1 MSNIPFD
8 VIVFDF
14 DGTLVQSAGIKRQAF
29 FDVFPADFAP
39 AVAAILDRDPEGP
52 RQRVIPEMIIEA
64 ARIGLPAQ
72 SIMADTMISAYG
84 AAAAAAV
91 EAAPEMPGASKL
103 LQRLSDAVPLYVC
116 SVTPQEQLTMLLARR
131 AWLSLFTG
139 IYGYPHDKAQ
149 TIAGLLTHH
158 GVRPSRLLVVGDG
171 ENDAAAAARN
181 GCQFHRIRKPEDLL
195 TLPGTELY
203 HHV

>member
-1 MSNIPFD
+1 VSNILFD

-14 DGTLVQSAGIKRQAF
+14 DGTLVQSAGAKRQAF

-39 AVAAILDRDPEGP
+39 AVAAILDRDPDGP

-72 SIMADTMISAYG
+72 STMADTMISAYG

-91 EAAPEMPGASKL
+91 EAAPEMPG
-103 LQRLSDAVPLYVC
+103 PLYVC
-116 SVTPQEQLTMLLARR
+116 SVTPQEQLTTLLARR

-195 TLPGTELY
+195 TFPGTELY
-203 HHV
+203 QHV